1 MVEVKIFKPN
11 TPGLRGKIVLSFNL
25 KRNIKPEKK
34 LTKYFQRS
42 KGRNNSGKITIRHR
56 GGGHKKLYRVIDL
69 KRNKIGVEGI
79 VKTIEY
85 DPNRNV
91 NISLICYIDGEKRYI
106 LHPENLTIGNHVIAN
121 EEADIIPGNCL
132 KLKNIPIGTEIHNLE
147 LFPSKGG
154 QLIRSAGT
162 SGRIIA
168 KDNKFAIVRLPSKE
182 VRLIPED
189 CFATIGRLSNSEIN
203 LTKLGK
209 AGRTRWL
216 GRRPVVRGV
225 VMNACDHP
233 HGGGEGRSPIGR
245 SSPVTPWGK
254 PALGVK
260 TRKKNK
266 KSNIYILKQRK

>member
-1 MVEVKIFKPN
+1 M
-11 TPGLRGKIVLSFNL
+11 
-25 KRNIKPEKK
+25 
-34 LTKYFQRS
+34 
-42 KGRNNSGKITIRHR
+42 
-56 GGGHKKLYRVIDL
+56 

-91 NISLICYIDGEKRYI
+91 NISLIHYIDGEKRYI
-106 LHPENLTIGNHVIAN
+106 LHPENLMIGNHVIVN

-209 AGRTRWL
+209 AGRNRWL